1 MQLGKIVILLLTVQQ
16 SCLALYIKS
25 VEKNPVK
32 KATKDDWGV
41 FKNTLGLTQ
50 EKVELLKSQKDQQG
64 TKELLNRFILE
75 NPKALPQAKKQPD
88 QFLNLYRSILK
99 KLTASKRMLKTSL
112 NFELA
117 DRPHHKP
124 LKRPRRKIAVK
135 MVSDMPSWR
144 IESLLNSFY
153 LKHGLPRDDESD
165 YSDLD
170 MPKSD
175 GFSSDTETDFE
186 GNNEDNDYAS
196 EILYDD
202 EGDVGL
208 TAKTRQN
215 AEYGSFQDLIMQAK
229 MNEWEREN
237 EETKLHG
244 SDNNDFI

>member
-1 MQLGKIVILLLTVQQ
+1 MQLGKAIILILLAAIQQ

-25 VEKNPVK
+25 AEKNPAK
-32 KATKDDWGV
+32 TGPKDDWGV
-41 FKNTLGLTQ
+41 FKNTLGLSQ

-75 NPKALPQAKKQPD
+75 NPKALPKAKPQPD
-88 QFLNLYRSILK
+88 QFMGLYRSILK

-117 DRPHHKP
+117 DRPHKT

-135 MVSDMPSWR
+135 MVSDMPSWK

-153 LKHGLPRDDESD
+153 LKHGIPRNAEEHD
-165 YSDLD
+165 YPDLD
-170 MPKSD
+170 MARDTDYESD
-175 GFSSDTETDFE
+175 NF
-186 GNNEDNDYAS
+186 
-196 EILYDD
+196 YDD

-215 AEYGSFQDLIMQAK
+215 TEYGSFQDLIMQAK
-229 MNEWEREN
+229 MNEWERES

-244 SDNNDFI
+244 PDNDDYI

>member
-1 MQLGKIVILLLTVQQ
+1 MQLLNIIILLLTIQQ
-16 SCLALYIKS
+16 SCLALYIKK
-25 VEKNPVK
+25 VEKSPA
-32 KATKDDWGV
+32 KAPAKDDWGV
-41 FKNTLGLTQ
+41 FKNTLGLSQ

-75 NPKALPQAKKQPD
+75 NPKALPQVKKQPD
-88 QFLNLYRSILK
+88 QFLALYRSILK

-117 DRPHHKP
+117 DNRPHKT

-135 MVSDMPSWR
+135 MVSDMPSWK

-153 LKHGLPRDDESD
+153 LKHGIPRNTEEHD
-165 YSDLD
+165 YPDLD
-170 MPKSD
+170 MPRDTDYDSD
-175 GFSSDTETDFE
+175 NF
-186 GNNEDNDYAS
+186 
-196 EILYDD
+196 YDD

-215 AEYGSFQDLIMQAK
+215 TEYGSFQDLIMQAK
-229 MNEWEREN
+229 MNEWEREE

-244 SDNNDFI
+244 SDNDDFI